1 MGFDE
6 YFITFL
12 KYKNIVKVNYIH
24 FDGKISYHEIFYG
37 NALGNNIHL
46 FHGIIV
52 AVPQMSS

>member
-1 MGFDE
+1 MG
-6 YFITFL
+6 L
-12 KYKNIVKVNYIH
+12 NGVQSCCSKNIVKLNYIH